1 MFNRDNVY
9 TILLSILI
17 MSLILIL
24 YSRYQRK
31 IFQYQLK
38 KMEKKI
44 LLKLL
49 NNSQNESTQKI
60 SIEHMNNSSKIS
72 EEKEIIQNDKKSSSM
87 NADIDSYVDPV
98 NDDNNEDDDN
108 NRDDNNRDDDN
119 RDDNNRDD
127 EDDKQYE

>member
-49 NNSQNESTQKI
+49 NNSQNDSTKKI
-60 SIEHMNNSSKIS
+60 SIEHMNNSTKNI
-72 EEKEIIQNDKKSSSM
+72 EEKEIIQNDKKSPSM

-98 NDDNNEDDDN
+98 NDDMNDNDNDDDDEN
-108 NRDDNNRDDDN
+108 NGDN
-119 RDDNNRDD
+119 
-127 EDDKQYE
+127 DDKQYE

>member
-49 NNSQNESTQKI
+49 NNSQNDSTKKI
-60 SIEHMNNSSKIS
+60 SIEHMNNSTKNI
-72 EEKEIIQNDKKSSSM
+72 EEKEIIQNDKKSPSM

-98 NDDNNEDDDN
+98 NDDIDNNDNDDDDEN
-108 NRDDNNRDDDN
+108 IEDN
-119 RDDNNRDD
+119 
-127 EDDKQYE
+127 DDKQYE